1 MYIEDDTFA
10 VKPCLLNSIKDPV
23 PDPVGSGTF
32 VGSGS
37 GIIVP
42 DPELLFR
49 IRHEWERGDKFKFYL

>member
-32 VGSGS
+32 AGSGS

-42 DPELLFR
+42 DPAR
-49 IRHEWERGDKFKFYL
+49 MGKRR